1 MTAPTKPDHGPKS
14 GTLDRREFL
23 KVGAIAAGGLV
34 VAVYVPDARA
44 RSAPAAA
51 APFQPNVFLRIDPS
65 GEVTI
70 TVARSDMGQ
79 GVRTALPMIVAEE
92 LDADWS
98 RVKVVQ
104 ADAHPSQYGRMM
116 TVGSTSVRGGAWM
129 PLRRAGATAR
139 EMLVAAAAAR
149 WNVNA
154 ASLRTENGRVIHDAS
169 RRSLGYGELAEAA
182 AALPVPSAP
191 RLKDPAAFR
200 LIGTSPPQLD
210 NRDKVTGRAQ
220 YGVDARVPGMLFAT
234 VVHPP
239 VFGSTVKS
247 FDASK
252 AQAVPGVKHV
262 VQISQGVA
270 VVAENTWAA
279 MRGARELTIEYANT
293 DFAMSTADIF
303 RSFAA
308 MAERPGVEARREGN
322 FATGIAGAA
331 QRVEAAYEAPY
342 LAHATMEPMNCT
354 ADVRADRVEIWAPTQ
369 NPQGTQQAAARL
381 AGVPVDRVTVHVQLL
396 GCGWGRRSRTDF
408 VEDAVE
414 TSKAVG
420 APVQVLWTREEDM
433 QHDYYRPAAHV
444 RLQGGL
450 DAAGKLTALGV
461 RVVAQP
467 ISGGG
472 RGGIDGPAV
481 ASIADTPY
489 AVPHY
494 LVEYHRAA
502 NAVPVGYWRSV
513 GPSQNCFILE
523 SFIDE
528 LAHAAG
534 RDPVEFRRELL
545 AGDARMRH
553 VLDVAAERSGWGTAL
568 PAGRARGIALVDDK
582 GGRVAE
588 VAEVSLENGRVRVH
602 KVTCVADCGQIIHP
616 GIVEAQLTGS
626 VVAGLTAALYGEI
639 TIERGRV
646 MQTNFRDYP
655 MLRIDEMPEVDV
667 FVVKNHEEPGG
678 VGEPGVPPIAPAVTN
693 ALFALTGTRLRRL
706 PISVEGMAPRGTGR
720 SR

>member
-1 MTAPTKPDHGPKS
+1 MTAPARPNG
-14 GTLDRREFL
+14 LDRREFL
-23 KVGAIAAGGLV
+23 KVGAAAAGGLV
-34 VAVYVPDARA
+34 LAVYIPEATARG
-44 RSAPAAA
+44 AATSA
-51 APFQPNVFLRIDPS
+51 APFQPNVFLRVEPS
-65 GEVTI
+65 GDVI
-70 TVARSDMGQ
+70 VTVARSDMGQ
-79 GVRTALPMIVAEE
+79 GVRTALPMIVADE

-98 RVKVVQ
+98 RVSVEQ
-104 ADAHPSQYGRMM
+104 ADAHPTRYGRMM

-129 PLRRAGATAR
+129 PLRRAGAAAR

-149 WNVNA
+149 WGVDPA
-154 ASLRTENGRVIHDAS
+154 TLRTEKGRVLHDAS
-169 RRSLGYGELAEAA
+169 GRAAGYGELAEAA
-182 AALPVPSAP
+182 AALTVPQQP
-191 RLKDPAAFR
+191 KLKDPSSFR
-200 LIGTSPPQLD
+200 IIGTSPPQID
-210 NRDKVTGRAQ
+210 TRDKVSGRAA
-220 YGVDARVPGMLFAT
+220 YGIDARVPGMLFAT

-239 VFGSTVKS
+239 VFGSRVTS

-252 AQAVPGVKHV
+252 AKAVPGVKHV
-262 VQISQGVA
+262 VPISQGVA
-270 VVAENTWAA
+270 VVATNTWAA
-279 MRGARELTIEYANT
+279 MRAARELSIEYDDT
-293 DFAMSTADIF
+293 SFTMSSADIF
-303 RSFAA
+303 RSFAR
-308 MAERPGVEARREGN
+308 MAEGPGVEARREGN
-322 FATGIAGAA
+322 FASALAGAA
-331 QRVEAAYEAPY
+331 KRVEATYEAPY

-369 NPQGTQQAAARL
+369 NPQGTQQTAARL
-381 AGVPVDRVTVHVQLL
+381 AGVPADRVTVHVQLL

-414 TSKAVG
+414 TSKAIG

-450 DAAGKLTALGV
+450 DAAGRLAALGV

-472 RGGIDGPAV
+472 RGGVDGPAV

-489 AVPHY
+489 GFPNY
-494 LVEYHRAA
+494 LVDYHRADV
-502 NAVPVGYWRSV
+502 AVPVGYWRSV

-534 RDPVEFRRELL
+534 RDPVEFRRDLL
-545 AGDARMRH
+545 AHEPRMRH
-553 VLDVAAERSGWGTAL
+553 VLDVAAERSGWGAPL

-588 VAEVSLENGRVRVH
+588 VAEVSLEDGSVRVH

-626 VVAGLTAALYGEI
+626 IVAGLTAALYGEI
-639 TIERGRV
+639 TIEHGRV
-646 MQTNFRDYP
+646 KETNFRDYR
-655 MLRIDEMPEVDV
+655 MLRINEMPDVDV

-693 ALFALTGTRLRRL
+693 ALFALTGTRIRRL
-706 PISVEGMAPRGTGR
+706 PIRTEGLNASG

>member
-1 MTAPTKPDHGPKS
+1 MTAPTKPSNTSKPS
-14 GTLDRREFL
+14 ASAVSPAALDRRDFL
-23 KVGAIAAGGLV
+23 KVGAVAAGGLV
-34 VAVYVPDARA
+34 LAIYVPEARA
-44 RSAPAAA
+44 RSTAAPA
-51 APFQPNVFLRIDPS
+51 APFQPNVFLRIDPN
-65 GEVTI
+65 GDVII

-79 GVRTALPMIVAEE
+79 GVRTALPMIVADE
-92 LDADWS
+92 LDADWG
-98 RVKVVQ
+98 RVTVVQ
-104 ADAHPSQYGRMM
+104 ADAHPNQYGRMM

-129 PLRRAGATAR
+129 PLRRAGAAAR

-149 WNVNA
+149 WSVGA

-182 AALPVPSAP
+182 AALPVPGQP
-191 RLKDPAAFR
+191 RLKDPSAFR
-200 LIGTSPPQLD
+200 IIGTSPPQLD
-210 NRDKVTGRAQ
+210 THDKVTGRAS
-220 YGVDARVPGMLFAT
+220 YGVDARLPGMLFAT

-239 VFGSTVKS
+239 VFGSTVRS
-247 FDASK
+247 FDASP
-252 AQAVPGVKHV
+252 ARAVPGVRHV

-270 VVAENTWAA
+270 VVADNTWAA
-279 MRGARELTIEYANT
+279 MQGARALTIEYANT
-293 DFAMSTADIF
+293 DFTMSTPDIF

-308 MAERPGVEARREGN
+308 MAERAGVEARREGN
-322 FATGIAGAA
+322 FASGLAGAA
-331 QRVEAAYEAPY
+331 RRVEATYEAPY

-369 NPQGTQQAAARL
+369 NPQGTQQTAARL
-381 AGVPVDRVTVHVQLL
+381 AGVPAERVTVHVTLL

-450 DAAGKLTALGV
+450 DASGKLTALGV

-472 RGGIDGPAV
+472 RGGVDGPAV

-489 AVPHY
+489 AFPNY
-494 LVEYHRAA
+494 LVEYHRAD

-534 RDPVEFRRELL
+534 RDPVQFRRELL

-553 VLDVAAERSGWGTAL
+553 VLDVAAERSGWGSPL

-588 VAEVSLENGRVRVH
+588 VAEVSLENGQVRVH
-602 KVTCVADCGQIIHP
+602 KVICVADCGQIIHP

-626 VVAGLTAALYGEI
+626 IVAGLTAALYGEI

-646 MQTNFRDYP
+646 KQTNF
-655 MLRIDEMPEVDV
+655 
-667 FVVKNHEEPGG
+667 
-678 VGEPGVPPIAPAVTN
+678 
-693 ALFALTGTRLRRL
+693 
-706 PISVEGMAPRGTGR
+706 
-720 SR
+720 